1 MDTNESYRVNEDS
14 EQSTRSYQV
23 PADQFGSGIRM
34 NLRKQPRRE
43 YNVFNLEGNTI
54 NEHVVLL
61 QFDDHMDLN
70 EQSVKKDEAEC
81 LFLTETLGWKD
92 GLPEVEQMQHETTE
106 MNMEAVNLLAEYM
119 FLTDQLGWKQG
130 ITIFQE

>member
-1 MDTNESYRVNEDS
+1 
-14 EQSTRSYQV
+14 
-23 PADQFGSGIRM
+23 M

-119 FLTDQLGWKQG
+119 FLTDQMGWKQG